1 MPFVVEMRAIHIA
14 AKNNASIKQLAA
26 NKLGSYPSHPIR
38 HCAKGLV
45 PFITNI
51 TEQRVAFHSQSGG
64 ICLPTRRCFVPPDV
78 LLTGA
83 TWSVK
88 AWNYG
93 GDTVASS
100 LNQIN

>member
-45 PFITNI
+45 PFIRNI
-51 TEQRVAFHSQSGG
+51 TEQRVAFHSRSAG
-64 ICLPTRRCFVPPDV
+64 ICLPARRCFVPPDV

-88 AWNYG
+88 VWIYG
-93 GDTVASS
+93 GERRGLFTESD
-100 LNQIN
+100 